1 MGALKKIPEDKNGEN
16 GENLLHLEITE
27 VVPINCNI
35 VNKDYQCNSRKLFT
49 LVPDKSSGQLLDIR
63 PKNVFC
69 NSEIFHIEIWFTDQ
83 NSKLLVTKDLK
94 RVIQE
99 TADATEDFIGDKILN
114 KISKVSKISTQNTLD
129 SVPSETESIVFDDK
143 IRKERFIS
151 TEKREHIMKE
161 LRLI

>member
-27 VVPINCNI
+27 VVPVNCNI

-69 NSEIFHIEIWFTDQ
+69 NSEIFHIEI
-83 NSKLLVTKDLK
+83 
-94 RVIQE
+94 
-99 TADATEDFIGDKILN
+99 
-114 KISKVSKISTQNTLD
+114 
-129 SVPSETESIVFDDK
+129 
-143 IRKERFIS
+143 
-151 TEKREHIMKE
+151 
-161 LRLI
+161 

>member
-49 LVPDKSSGQLLDIR
+49 LVPDKSSGQLLDILS
-63 PKNVFC
+63 KN
-69 NSEIFHIEIWFTDQ
+69 IFHIEIWFSDQ

-99 TADATEDFIGDKILN
+99 TAEVTEDFIGDKIL
-114 KISKVSKISTQNTLD
+114 KVPKISTQNTLD
-129 SVPSETESIVFDDK
+129 TVPSETESIVFDDK
-143 IRKERFIS
+143 IPKERFIS
-151 TEKREHIMKE
+151 TEKKRAYYEGTKID
-161 LRLI
+161 INI